1 MRKLKWL
8 AAFLIVATLFGGILG
23 CKQEVELP
31 SDYTAPADVTSL
43 TVTASN
49 GNAVL
54 NWKNPADTDFAGVQI
69 SMSPAEGTLKNAV
82 SLGKDV
88 TSLDVSGLTVGKEY
102 TFTVKAFDKSG
113 NESRGKKCVATVL
126 DKTAPAEVTELT
138 ITTDNGDAFLTWQ
151 NPTDTDFAGV
161 QISIYHSEGK
171 LPNIILGKN
180 ATSTSVNGLTKGKE
194 YIFTV
199 KTFDVQSNYS
209 MGLVII
215 KTISE
220 DIFLSNVSNLTAI
233 NNADGVMLS
242 WVDSNDKNV
251 KAYELSWFETNAYD
265 ENVVNTINVPTGIQ
279 GYCIENLLTDIEY
292 TFIVKSLD
300 SVGNKSEG
308 IAINFI
314 PQSVISV
321 VLIPNIL
328 EKTNQDLT
336 IMVQV
341 NIQYE
346 SEIKKIYYS
355 EGNYADKTELEQVGN
370 DITDTRQFIVPN
382 NGTFSVLVIDTQDR
396 NKIEK
401 ITINNIDKQAPSQV
415 KNFVAD
421 YSDKNNTITVSW
433 INPIDDDFIEIELEY
448 NKINANSPT
457 TLFFDKTTTSAVI
470 RNITPDNS
478 DYYITIKTK
487 DDVGNISKEKI
498 KTIKAIKKF
507 EVQTGDF
514 VLKDGRCVSK
524 DSFSSLPKAMKTQI
538 CGVVYITET
547 GQQMVLGLKVS
558 ERVQWG
564 VGFAGTDYSGI
575 LSLYYNNT
583 FTGDID
589 GSDNWDYLCMGDPSA
604 VDKAATHHP
613 PFYFASMY
621 GTNLNLSG
629 NYAEDWYV
637 PTIKELNDV
646 YVNMS
651 MIQSSLNL
659 LSEFFNYYDL
669 SSDLFDHKFNFSN
682 WWYWSSTKIQIGTTT
697 YCQNFLDGEILY
709 GVVDDNLLPTL
720 VIHKFESTEFYAPPS
735 ITSITIPCVSE
746 SYTGQI
752 PITIKGINL
761 TSNYNLTCSDVS
773 FGNVKYLS
781 ENEISATIACSGS
794 VGIHA
799 ITVNCGSASFKVNYE
814 IIEKDKCFSVGDVLF
829 TDGTRIR
836 AENLQY
842 GIPDDQKD
850 RAFAVIASAPYGG
863 AIGKAVG
870 LQRSSNILEWAP
882 SGTTGYNTNF
892 AGIQADYSGSSS
904 SGYTFTGDLDGSDNW
919 IEIFKVHPEGTL
931 NAAYYYPT
939 FNFALT
945 YGTQAGLTGT
955 EYENGWYVPSVAE
968 LYDVYK
974 NRGTVQTSLNAVGGF
989 TLGTSYYWS
998 SSQYASNNYYASYA
1012 YSVSFSNGNVNGS
1025 YKGTSN
1031 DVLVLQAFN
1040 GEQFNDYKYP
1050 NPEITSVTVPS
1061 VGEGY
1066 TGELPVTITG
1076 KNLLGNTI
1084 TCSDSSFG
1092 NVLCK
1097 SYTTVTATINYD
1109 GSNNTITVTS
1119 GTSSAST
1126 TIKVVAAEDCFS
1138 VGDIV
1143 FTDGT
1148 RIKAEDLQYG
1158 IPDSQMS
1165 KAFAVVTSTAYGGAV
1180 GKAVGLQRSASTLMW
1195 APSGTTG
1202 YSTNFTGIQAD
1213 YSGSSISGYTF
1224 SGDIDGSDNWEYIC
1238 SIDPEGTKDPAN
1250 NYPAFNFALTYG
1262 TQAGLTGTDY
1272 ENGWYVPSVAE
1283 LYDVYTNKEVVQTS
1297 LNAVGGFTLGTSNY
1311 WSSFQGASSKYYAYN
1326 VNFDDGHVFD
1336 NNKRVNYYVLVL
1348 QAFNVEQFNNYEV
1361 TPSITSVTVPS
1372 VGEGYTGELPVTIIG
1387 ENLKGHA
1394 ITSNDDTFTNVT
1406 YLSDTKVTAT
1416 FVYNGTNDTITVT
1429 SGISS
1434 ASTTIKVVAAED
1446 CFSVGDIVFTDGTRI
1461 KAEDV
1466 QYGIPDS
1473 QMSKAFAV
1481 IASAPYGGVIGKAVG
1496 LQRSS
1501 SELQWAPSGTTG
1513 YNTNFAGIQADYS
1526 VSSSSGYTFSGD
1538 LDGSDNWEYI
1548 CSIDPEDTQD
1558 AATNYS
1564 AFNFA
1569 LTYGTQAGLTGTDY
1583 ETGWYVP
1590 SVAELYD
1597 VYTNKEV
1604 VQTSLNAVGGFTLG
1618 TSYYWSSSQDASSND
1633 YAYRVI
1639 FYGGVVDYG
1648 NYKYYNNYVLV
1659 LQAFNAEQF
1668 NNYEVTPSVTVA
1680 TAGEGYTGE
1689 LPVTIIGKNL
1699 KDNEITCSDSSFGNV
1714 TYISDT
1720 KATATI
1726 TCSGVVGESTITV
1739 TIGASSANC
1748 TVKVVES
1755 EKCFTVGD
1763 IVFTDGTR
1771 IKAED
1776 VQYGIP
1782 DSQMSKAFA
1791 VIASAPYGGA
1801 EGKAVGLQKSSSTLE
1816 WAPEYTTGYYKEFTE
1831 IQAAYSGDSSS
1842 GYTFSGDIDGS
1853 DNWESIC
1860 KVDPEG
1866 TKDAATNYPVFNFA
1880 LTYGTQA
1887 GLSETEYENGWYVPS
1902 VAELYDVYTN
1912 KEVVQTS
1919 LNVVGGFT
1927 LGTGYYRSSSLNASY
1942 NTCAYL
1948 VYFNNGDV
1956 SNGHKFNSYDVF
1968 VLQAFNVEQ
1977 FNNYEVTP
1985 SITSVTVPSV
1995 GEGYTGELPVTIIGE
2010 NLKGHAI
2017 TSNDASFGNVNYV
2030 SDTKVTATFVY
2041 DGTNNAITVT
2051 SGTSKASC
2059 TVKVVAAEK
2068 CFTVGDIVFTDGTRI
2083 KAEKLQY
2090 GIPDSQISKA
2100 FAIVTSTAY
2109 GGAVGKAVGLQ
2120 KSSNYLQWAPS
2131 NTNGYY
2137 KKFTEIQADLSGS
2150 SSSGYTFNGDL
2161 DGSDNWEYI
2170 CSIDP
2175 EGTKDPAN
2183 NYPAFNF
2190 ALTYGTQAGLT
2201 GTDYETG
2208 WYVPS
2213 VTELYDVYTHREVIQ
2228 TSLNAVGGFTLE
2240 TSYYWSSSQNASDY
2254 DNAYNVYFNNG
2265 YVNDDSKNNYNSVFV
2280 LQAFNAEQFN

>member
-1 MRKLKWL
+1 
-8 AAFLIVATLFGGILG
+8 
-23 CKQEVELP
+23 
-31 SDYTAPADVTSL
+31 
-43 TVTASN
+43 
-49 GNAVL
+49 
-54 NWKNPADTDFAGVQI
+54 
-69 SMSPAEGTLKNAV
+69 
-82 SLGKDV
+82 
-88 TSLDVSGLTVGKEY
+88 
-102 TFTVKAFDKSG
+102 
-113 NESRGKKCVATVL
+113 
-126 DKTAPAEVTELT
+126 
-138 ITTDNGDAFLTWQ
+138 
-151 NPTDTDFAGV
+151 
-161 QISIYHSEGK
+161 
-171 LPNIILGKN
+171 
-180 ATSTSVNGLTKGKE
+180 
-194 YIFTV
+194 
-199 KTFDVQSNYS
+199 
-209 MGLVII
+209 
-215 KTISE
+215 
-220 DIFLSNVSNLTAI
+220 
-233 NNADGVMLS
+233 
-242 WVDSNDKNV
+242 
-251 KAYELSWFETNAYD
+251 
-265 ENVVNTINVPTGIQ
+265 
-279 GYCIENLLTDIEY
+279 
-292 TFIVKSLD
+292 
-300 SVGNKSEG
+300 
-308 IAINFI
+308 
-314 PQSVISV
+314 
-321 VLIPNIL
+321 
-328 EKTNQDLT
+328 
-336 IMVQV
+336 
-341 NIQYE
+341 
-346 SEIKKIYYS
+346 
-355 EGNYADKTELEQVGN
+355 
-370 DITDTRQFIVPN
+370 
-382 NGTFSVLVIDTQDR
+382 
-396 NKIEK
+396 
-401 ITINNIDKQAPSQV
+401 
-415 KNFVAD
+415 
-421 YSDKNNTITVSW
+421 
-433 INPIDDDFIEIELEY
+433 
-448 NKINANSPT
+448 
-457 TLFFDKTTTSAVI
+457 
-470 RNITPDNS
+470 
-478 DYYITIKTK
+478 
-487 DDVGNISKEKI
+487 
-498 KTIKAIKKF
+498 
-507 EVQTGDF
+507 
-514 VLKDGRCVSK
+514 
-524 DSFSSLPKAMKTQI
+524 
-538 CGVVYITET
+538 
-547 GQQMVLGLKVS
+547 
-558 ERVQWG
+558 
-564 VGFAGTDYSGI
+564 
-575 LSLYYNNT
+575 
-583 FTGDID
+583 
-589 GSDNWDYLCMGDPSA
+589 
-604 VDKAATHHP
+604 
-613 PFYFASMY
+613 
-621 GTNLNLSG
+621 
-629 NYAEDWYV
+629 
-637 PTIKELNDV
+637 
-646 YVNMS
+646 

-1050 NPEITSVTVPS
+1050 NPE
-1061 VGEGY
+1061 
-1066 TGELPVTITG
+1066 
-1076 KNLLGNTI
+1076 
-1084 TCSDSSFG
+1084 
-1092 NVLCK
+1092 
-1097 SYTTVTATINYD
+1097 
-1109 GSNNTITVTS
+1109 
-1119 GTSSAST
+1119 
-1126 TIKVVAAEDCFS
+1126 
-1138 VGDIV
+1138 
-1143 FTDGT
+1143 
-1148 RIKAEDLQYG
+1148 
-1158 IPDSQMS
+1158 
-1165 KAFAVVTSTAYGGAV
+1165 
-1180 GKAVGLQRSASTLMW
+1180 
-1195 APSGTTG
+1195 
-1202 YSTNFTGIQAD
+1202 
-1213 YSGSSISGYTF
+1213 
-1224 SGDIDGSDNWEYIC
+1224 
-1238 SIDPEGTKDPAN
+1238 
-1250 NYPAFNFALTYG
+1250 
-1262 TQAGLTGTDY
+1262 
-1272 ENGWYVPSVAE
+1272 
-1283 LYDVYTNKEVVQTS
+1283 
-1297 LNAVGGFTLGTSNY
+1297 
-1311 WSSFQGASSKYYAYN
+1311 
-1326 VNFDDGHVFD
+1326 
-1336 NNKRVNYYVLVL
+1336 
-1348 QAFNVEQFNNYEV
+1348 
-1361 TPSITSVTVPS
+1361 ITSVTVPS

-1985 SITSVTVPSV
+1985 SITSVTVATA
-1995 GEGYTGELPVTIIGE
+1995 GECYTGELPVTIIGE